1 MTGFPS
7 MRALLLWKW
16 RTDGRLVN
24 PRRGRIHVC
33 RLFCKPFF
41 ARWHTFFY
49 NRLISG
55 SLPGFLSSAFGLN
68 SLVHVLE
75 WGMQCCIYA
84 GKPRPQL
91 LDREW
96 FGRAVEPPF
105 SFSFSVE
112 GGELVFRAGRAAASL
127 SAEAGAGLFAENL
140 WHRDVAEFFV
150 ASPAADRYIEF
161 NLSPRG
167 AWWACLFAGPREA
180 LPAQPAPDFCRA
192 SGVFG
197 AQGWDAQARV
207 PLAFLEGIGLPLASC
222 RLAVAA
228 ILESPEQIFLT
239 TAPMQG
245 PKPDFHRPWDWM
257 EPIRCLN

>member
-1 MTGFPS
+1 M
-7 MRALLLWKW
+7 
-16 RTDGRLVN
+16 
-24 PRRGRIHVC
+24 
-33 RLFCKPFF
+33 
-41 ARWHTFFY
+41 
-49 NRLISG
+49 
-55 SLPGFLSSAFGLN
+55 
-68 SLVHVLE
+68 HVLE

-167 AWWACLFAGPREA
+167 AWWACLFSGPREA